1 MEFPWKKSKTPQQI
15 NREQKKQD
23 SEAHSR
29 MDGIYAE
36 LEQAKMA
43 GYNKKV
49 PAEEQVIFDN
59 YFKNAILLAKEPK
72 TVRFDTEKIDQLIKD
87 SVLILEN
94 AQGCGTSETIKSCF
108 RSIKYGLANA
118 RDDIPTN
125 AVVTTTVSRRV
136 DMLTRLFLIAQYSL
150 DLDKRND
157 ELEKQRREA
166 ETLTAEYRK
175 AQKDIQEEIRAKPD
189 EWKRL
194 NELTNDPNSKLTGE
208 QKEMQAAIDAV
219 LHLKVAMDSV
229 QLQIGTIK
237 QVIEKQENAIRELRE
252 QIRTAE
258 YAIDKNSIERIEAL
272 TEAFVADGVETQKL
286 MDQLDECADTF
297 NKAVQRLYADVR
309 NKEKAIKTVE
319 RFKNLLDNE
328 RTKIEDAKEGR
339 RWLKENEDLFVGI
352 ISGEHEEYEEENEET
367 TEEYMYEGMN

>member
-1 MEFPWKKSKTPQQI
+1 M
-15 NREQKKQD
+15 
-23 SEAHSR
+23 
-29 MDGIYAE
+29 
-36 LEQAKMA
+36 
-43 GYNKKV
+43 
-49 PAEEQVIFDN
+49 
-59 YFKNAILLAKEPK
+59 
-72 TVRFDTEKIDQLIKD
+72 
-87 SVLILEN
+87 
-94 AQGCGTSETIKSCF
+94 
-108 RSIKYGLANA
+108 
-118 RDDIPTN
+118 
-125 AVVTTTVSRRV
+125 
-136 DMLTRLFLIAQYSL
+136 